1 MPIFI
6 TAALKLTT
14 SLMTQQT
21 FLRLDQHNFRGLA
34 IQFVELSGQHV
45 NVHWVIL

>member
-1 MPIFI
+1 MPTFI

-14 SLMTQQT
+14 SLMTQQI
-21 FLRLDQHNFRGLA
+21 FFQLDQHNFRLVV
-34 IQFVELSGQHV
+34 QFVELPWQHV

>member
-21 FLRLDQHNFRGLA
+21 FLRLDQHNFRLA
-34 IQFVELSGQHV
+34 IQFVELPGQHV
-45 NVHWVIL
+45 NIH